1 MDKSN
6 LLQKA
11 TMWICVAL
19 LIFYAFPYTA
29 STMVAGQESSW
40 AFMMNFAIE
49 RGWKFGRDLFFPYG
63 PLNFLIT
70 PYNIGNQLYWS
81 IAIYTMLYALYGYMV
96 IALVKQKAQN
106 TVNAIL
112 LMIACLLIEP
122 HAITAEVFIVQVMM
136 LMMYWIYYR
145 QSSLMA
151 VFYAILTAMVF
162 HVKILEFYIAVSM
175 LLVYLAFAIKNR
187 HSKMVILFML
197 LAVPLTI
204 VSYLIYNPSL
214 YDLGQLLVGAYEI
227 SQGQTIDHSYSFE
240 SFYEWTWIFV
250 PLFLVFWCG
259 SLYCLFKEDKDC
271 VPLYLILSTTLYFF
285 FKEGFVR
292 HGGYQCFL
300 GFALFLTTLI
310 LTVNFDKFTK
320 FKTKLLCSSSVMVA
334 ISLGYSYF
342 TQGIVNRWD
351 LRSTDLDQILLSNY
365 TDTVSRL
372 REDEYVNKGNIHA
385 LSQTLTDKFK
395 RYNFQAP
402 NRVIDLFHTFDEYKS
417 AFTDHGQKLAK
428 LDGNAKSVIGN
439 SSFTEYS
446 GELTYAYHDKSF
458 KIMPGVQIHNSYTPW
473 LDKKNYDFLM
483 GKDAPEYIIYKD
495 TSTDDRYVNIEVPAT
510 FQALKLNYELT
521 NYSVTGFY
529 DYGLKYPAKLF
540 KKKNKPSG
548 YIASKEPFKEET
560 ISKYDFVK
568 IPKDA
573 DYMSVEYTST
583 LKTLLAKLFWK
594 VPEIQLTS
602 YFPNKKKEDY
612 LTGNV
617 VIDNLSTPIEIN
629 DLAYKLQ
636 YFDKSKIFF
645 YGGKDQKLKYIKFS
659 GNGLD
664 YIGNIKLKWYKKE
677 LYK

>member
-1 MDKSN
+1 MDKTN
-6 LLQKA
+6 LLQKS

-112 LMIACLLIEP
+112 LIIACLLIEP
-122 HAITAEVFIVQVMM
+122 HAITGEVFIIQVMM

-151 VFYAILTAMVF
+151 VFYAILTAMIF
-162 HVKILEFYIAVSM
+162 HVKILEFYVAVSM

-187 HSKMVILFML
+187 HSKKVVLFML

-250 PLFLVFWCG
+250 PLFLVFWSG
-259 SLYCLFKEDKDC
+259 SLYCLLKENKDY
-271 VPLYLILSTTLYFF
+271 VPLYLILSISLYFF

-310 LTVNFDKFTK
+310 LTVNFDKFTN
-320 FKTKLLCSSSVMVA
+320 FKTKLLCSASVMVA

-365 TDTVSRL
+365 TDTVSHI
-372 REDEYVNKGNIHA
+372 REDEYVNKDNIHA
-385 LSQTLTDKFK
+385 LSQTLTDKLK

-417 AFTDHGQKLAK
+417 AFADHGQKLAK

-446 GELTYAYHDKSF
+446 GELTYSYHDKSF

-612 LTGNV
+612 LTGNI

-636 YFDKSKIFF
+636 YFDKSKNFF
-645 YGGKDQKLKYIKFS
+645 YGEKLKYIKFS

-664 YIGNIKLKWYKKE
+664 YIGDIKLKWYKKE

>member
-1 MDKSN
+1 MDKTN

-29 STMVAGQESSW
+29 STMVAGQEPSW

-81 IAIYTMLYALYGYMV
+81 IAIYTMLYALYAYMV

-112 LMIACLLIEP
+112 LIIACLLIEP
-122 HAITAEVFIVQVMM
+122 HAITGEVFIIQVMM

-187 HSKMVILFML
+187 HSKKVISFML

-250 PLFLVFWCG
+250 PLFLVFWSG

-271 VPLYLILSTTLYFF
+271 LTLYLILSTTLYFF

-320 FKTKLLCSSSVMVA
+320 FKTKLLCSASVMVA

-385 LSQTLTDKFK
+385 LSQTLTDKLT

-417 AFTDHGQKLAK
+417 AFADHGQKLAK
-428 LDGNAKSVIGN
+428 LEGNAKSVIGN

-446 GELTYAYHDKSF
+446 GELTYAYHDKNF

-510 FQALKLNYELT
+510 FQALKLNYKLT

-540 KKKNKPSG
+540 KRKNKPSG
-548 YIASKEPFKEET
+548 YIASKEPFKEEI

-602 YFPNKKKEDY
+602 YFPNKKEEDY

-636 YFDKSKIFF
+636 YFDKSKNYF
-645 YGGKDQKLKYIKFS
+645 YGVKDQKLKYIKFS
-659 GNGLD
+659 GKGLD

>member
-1 MDKSN
+1 MDKTN

-29 STMVAGQESSW
+29 STMVAGQEPSW

-81 IAIYTMLYALYGYMV
+81 IAIYTMLYALYAYMV

-112 LMIACLLIEP
+112 LIIACLLIEP
-122 HAITAEVFIVQVMM
+122 HAITGEVFIIQVMM

-187 HSKMVILFML
+187 HSKKVISFML

-250 PLFLVFWCG
+250 PLFLVFWSG

-271 VPLYLILSTTLYFF
+271 LTLYLILSTTLYFF

-320 FKTKLLCSSSVMVA
+320 FKTKLLCSASVMVA

-385 LSQTLTDKFK
+385 LSQTLTDKLT

-417 AFTDHGQKLAK
+417 AFADHGQKLAK
-428 LDGNAKSVIGN
+428 LEGNAKSVIGN

-446 GELTYAYHDKSF
+446 GELTYAYHDKNF

-510 FQALKLNYELT
+510 FQALKLNYKLT

-540 KKKNKPSG
+540 KRKNKPSG
-548 YIASKEPFKEET
+548 YIASKESFKEET
-560 ISKYDFVK
+560 ISKYDFIK
-568 IPKDA
+568 IPEDA

-594 VPEIQLTS
+594 VPEIRLSS
-602 YFPNKKKEDY
+602 YFPDKKKEDY
-612 LTGNV
+612 RSGNI

-636 YFDKSKIFF
+636 YFDKSKNYF
-645 YGGKDQKLKYIKFS
+645 YGVKDQKLKYIKFS
-659 GNGLD
+659 GKGLD

>member
-1 MDKSN
+1 MDKTN

-29 STMVAGQESSW
+29 STMVAGQEPSW

-112 LMIACLLIEP
+112 LIIACLLIEP
-122 HAITAEVFIVQVMM
+122 HAVTGEVFIIQVMM

-187 HSKMVILFML
+187 HSKKVILFML

-320 FKTKLLCSSSVMVA
+320 FKTKLLCSASVMVA

-365 TDTVSRL
+365 TDTVSRI

-385 LSQTLTDKFK
+385 LSQTLTDKLT

-417 AFTDHGQKLAK
+417 AFADHGQKLAK
-428 LDGNAKSVIGN
+428 LEGNAKSVIGN

-483 GKDAPEYIIYKD
+483 EKDAPEYIIYKD

-573 DYMSVEYTST
+573 DYMSVDYTST

-612 LTGNV
+612 LTGNI
-617 VIDNLSTPIEIN
+617 VIDNLSIPIEIN

-636 YFDKSKIFF
+636 YFDKSKNFF
-645 YGGKDQKLKYIKFS
+645 YGEKLKYIKFS

-664 YIGNIKLKWYKKE
+664 YIGDIKLKWYKKE

>member
-1 MDKSN
+1 MDKTN

-11 TMWICVAL
+11 TMWICAAL

-63 PLNFLIT
+63 PLNFVIT

-81 IAIYTMLYALYGYMV
+81 MAIFTMLYALYGYMV

-122 HAITAEVFIVQVMM
+122 HAITGEVFIIQVMM

-151 VFYAILTAMVF
+151 LFYATLTAMVF
-162 HVKILEFYIAVSM
+162 YVKILEFYIAVSM
-175 LLVYLAFAIKNR
+175 LLVYLFFAIKYIY
-187 HSKMVILFML
+187 SLKTVLLMVLSL
-197 LAVPLTI
+197 PLTI

-214 YDLGQLLVGAYEI
+214 YDFLQLLVGAYEI
-227 SQGQTIDHSYSFE
+227 SLGQTIDHSYSFE

-250 PLFLVFWCG
+250 PLFLVFWSG
-259 SLYCLFKEDKDC
+259 SLYYLFKADKDSA
-271 VPLYLILSTTLYFF
+271 PLYLILSTTLYFF

-310 LTVNFDKFTK
+310 LTVNFDQFTN
-320 FKTKLLCSSSVMVA
+320 FKTKLFCCASVMVA

-351 LRSTDLDQILLSNY
+351 LRSTDLYQILLSNY
-365 TDTVSRL
+365 TDSVNRIS
-372 REDEYVNKGNIHA
+372 EDEYVNKGNIHA
-385 LSQTLTDKFK
+385 LSNALADKLK
-395 RYNFQAP
+395 RYNYQAP
-402 NRVIDLFHTFDEYKS
+402 NRVLELFNTFDKYKS
-417 AFTDHGQKLAK
+417 AFADRGQKLAK
-428 LDGNAKSVIGN
+428 LEGVAKSVIGE
-439 SSFTEYS
+439 STFTEYS
-446 GELTYAYHDKSF
+446 GELTYAYHDKNF

-521 NYSVTGFY
+521 NYSATGFY

-548 YIASKEPFKEET
+548 YIASKEPFKEEI

-617 VIDNLSTPIEIN
+617 VIDNLSAPIEIN

-636 YFDKSKIFF
+636 YFDKSKNFF
-645 YGGKDQKLKYIKFS
+645 YGEKLKYIKFS

-664 YIGNIKLKWYKKE
+664 YIGDIKLKWYKKE

>member
-1 MDKSN
+1 MDKTN

-112 LMIACLLIEP
+112 LIIACLLIEP
-122 HAITAEVFIVQVMM
+122 HAITGEVFIIQVMM

-151 VFYAILTAMVF
+151 VFYAILTAMIF
-162 HVKILEFYIAVSM
+162 HVKILEFYVAVSM

-187 HSKMVILFML
+187 HSKKVVLFML

-250 PLFLVFWCG
+250 PLFLVFWSG
-259 SLYCLFKEDKDC
+259 SLYCLLKENKDY
-271 VPLYLILSTTLYFF
+271 VPLYLILSISLYFF

-310 LTVNFDKFTK
+310 LTVNFDKFTN
-320 FKTKLLCSSSVMVA
+320 FKTKLLCSASVMVA

-365 TDTVSRL
+365 TDTVSHI
-372 REDEYVNKGNIHA
+372 REDEYVNKDNIHA
-385 LSQTLTDKFK
+385 LSQTLTDKLK

-417 AFTDHGQKLAK
+417 AFADHGQKLAK

-446 GELTYAYHDKSF
+446 GELTYSYHDKSF

-612 LTGNV
+612 LTGNI

-636 YFDKSKIFF
+636 YFDKSKNFF
-645 YGGKDQKLKYIKFS
+645 YGEKLKYIKFS

-664 YIGNIKLKWYKKE
+664 YIGDIKLKWYKKE

>member
-1 MDKSN
+1 MDKTN
-6 LLQKA
+6 LLQKS

-112 LMIACLLIEP
+112 LIIACRLIEP
-122 HAITAEVFIVQVMM
+122 HAITGEVFIIQVMM

-187 HSKMVILFML
+187 HSKKIILFML

-204 VSYLIYNPSL
+204 VSYMIYNPSL

-250 PLFLVFWCG
+250 PLFLVFWSV
-259 SLYCLFKEDKDC
+259 SLYCLFKENKDC

-310 LTVNFDKFTK
+310 LTVNFDKFTN
-320 FKTKLLCSSSVMVA
+320 FKTKLLCSASVMVV

-365 TDTVSRL
+365 TDTVSRI

-385 LSQTLTDKFK
+385 LSQTLTDKLK
-395 RYNFQAP
+395 RYNYQAP

-417 AFTDHGQKLAK
+417 AFADHGQKLAK

-548 YIASKEPFKEET
+548 YIASKEPFKEEI

-636 YFDKSKIFF
+636 YYDKSKNFF
-645 YGGKDQKLKYIKFS
+645 YGEKLKYIKFS

-664 YIGNIKLKWYKKE
+664 YIGDIKLKWYKKE

>member
-1 MDKSN
+1 MDKTN

-96 IALVKQKAQN
+96 ITLVKQKAQN

-112 LMIACLLIEP
+112 LIIACLLIEP
-122 HAITAEVFIVQVMM
+122 HAITGEVFIIQVMM

-151 VFYAILTAMVF
+151 VFYAILTAMIF
-162 HVKILEFYIAVSM
+162 HVKILEFYVAVSM
-175 LLVYLAFAIKNR
+175 LLVYLAFAIKYR
-187 HSKMVILFML
+187 HSLKIVLLMVLSL
-197 LAVPLTI
+197 PLTI

-214 YDLGQLLVGAYEI
+214 YDFLQLLVGAYEI

-250 PLFLVFWCG
+250 PLFLVFWSG
-259 SLYCLFKEDKDC
+259 SLYYLFKADKNS

-310 LTVNFDKFTK
+310 LTVNFDKFTN
-320 FKTKLLCSSSVMVA
+320 FKTKLLCSASVMVA

-365 TDTVSRL
+365 TDTVSRIS
-372 REDEYVNKGNIHA
+372 EDEYVNKGNIHA
-385 LSQTLTDKFK
+385 LSQTLIDKLK

-417 AFTDHGQKLAK
+417 AFADHGQKLAK

-483 GKDAPEYIIYKD
+483 GKDAPEYII
-495 TSTDDRYVNIEVPAT
+495 
-510 FQALKLNYELT
+510 
-521 NYSVTGFY
+521 
-529 DYGLKYPAKLF
+529 
-540 KKKNKPSG
+540 
-548 YIASKEPFKEET
+548 
-560 ISKYDFVK
+560 
-568 IPKDA
+568 
-573 DYMSVEYTST
+573 
-583 LKTLLAKLFWK
+583 
-594 VPEIQLTS
+594 
-602 YFPNKKKEDY
+602 
-612 LTGNV
+612 
-617 VIDNLSTPIEIN
+617 
-629 DLAYKLQ
+629 
-636 YFDKSKIFF
+636 
-645 YGGKDQKLKYIKFS
+645 
-659 GNGLD
+659 
-664 YIGNIKLKWYKKE
+664 
-677 LYK
+677 

>member
-1 MDKSN
+1 MDKTN

-112 LMIACLLIEP
+112 LIIACLLIEP
-122 HAITAEVFIVQVMM
+122 HAITGEVFIIQVMM

-151 VFYAILTAMVF
+151 VFYAILTAMIF
-162 HVKILEFYIAVSM
+162 HVKILEFYVAVSM

-187 HSKMVILFML
+187 HSKKVVLFML

-250 PLFLVFWCG
+250 PLFLVFWSG
-259 SLYCLFKEDKDC
+259 SLYCLLKENKDY
-271 VPLYLILSTTLYFF
+271 VPLYLILSISLYFF

-310 LTVNFDKFTK
+310 LTVNFDKFTN
-320 FKTKLLCSSSVMVA
+320 FKTKLLCSASVMVA

-365 TDTVSRL
+365 TDTVSHI
-372 REDEYVNKGNIHA
+372 REDEYVNKDNIHA
-385 LSQTLTDKFK
+385 LSQTLTDKLK

-417 AFTDHGQKLAK
+417 AFADHGQKLAK

-446 GELTYAYHDKSF
+446 GELTYSYHDKSF

-594 VPEIQLTS
+594 VPEIKLTS

-612 LTGNV
+612 LTGNI

-636 YFDKSKIFF
+636 YFDKSKNFF
-645 YGGKDQKLKYIKFS
+645 YGEKLKYIKFS

-664 YIGNIKLKWYKKE
+664 YIGDIKLKWYKKE

>member
-1 MDKSN
+1 MDKTN

-29 STMVAGQESSW
+29 STMVAGQEPSW

-112 LMIACLLIEP
+112 LIIACLLIEP
-122 HAITAEVFIVQVMM
+122 HAITGEVFIIQVMM

-187 HSKMVILFML
+187 HAKKVVLFML

-250 PLFLVFWCG
+250 PPFLVFWNV
-259 SLYCLFKEDKDC
+259 SLYCLFKENKDC

-320 FKTKLLCSSSVMVA
+320 FKTKLLCSASVMVA

-385 LSQTLTDKFK
+385 LSQTLTDKLT

-417 AFTDHGQKLAK
+417 AFADHGQKLAK
-428 LDGNAKSVIGN
+428 LEGNAKSVIGN

-483 GKDAPEYIIYKD
+483 GKDAPKYIIYKD

-548 YIASKEPFKEET
+548 YIASKESFKEET

-636 YFDKSKIFF
+636 YFDKSKNFF
-645 YGGKDQKLKYIKFS
+645 YGEKLKYIKFS

-664 YIGNIKLKWYKKE
+664 YIGDIKLKWYKKE

>member
-1 MDKSN
+1 MDKTN

-29 STMVAGQESSW
+29 STMVAGQEPSW

-81 IAIYTMLYALYGYMV
+81 IAIYTKLYALYGYMV

-112 LMIACLLIEP
+112 LIIACLLIEP
-122 HAITAEVFIVQVMM
+122 HAITGEVFIVQVMM

-187 HSKMVILFML
+187 HSKKVILFML

-250 PLFLVFWCG
+250 PFFLVFWCG
-259 SLYCLFKEDKDC
+259 SLYCLLKEDKDC

-320 FKTKLLCSSSVMVA
+320 FKTKLLCSASVMVA

-385 LSQTLTDKFK
+385 LSQTLTDKLT

-417 AFTDHGQKLAK
+417 AFADHGQKLAK
-428 LDGNAKSVIGN
+428 LEGNAKSVIGN

-510 FQALKLNYELT
+510 FQALKMNYELT

-612 LTGNV
+612 LTGNI
-617 VIDNLSTPIEIN
+617 VIDNLSIPIEIN

-636 YFDKSKIFF
+636 YFDKSKNFF
-645 YGGKDQKLKYIKFS
+645 YGEKLKYIKFS

-664 YIGNIKLKWYKKE
+664 YIGDIKLKWYKKE

>member
-81 IAIYTMLYALYGYMV
+81 IAICTMLYALYGYMV

-458 KIMPGVQIHNSYTPW
+458 KIMPGVQIHNSYIPW

-483 GKDAPEYIIYKD
+483 GKEAPEYIIYKD

>member
-1 MDKSN
+1 MNKTN

-112 LMIACLLIEP
+112 LIIACLLIEP
-122 HAITAEVFIVQVMM
+122 HAITGEVFIVQVMM

-187 HSKMVILFML
+187 HSKKVILFML

-372 REDEYVNKGNIHA
+372 REDEYVNKDNIHA
-385 LSQTLTDKFK
+385 LSQTLTDKLT

-417 AFTDHGQKLAK
+417 AFADHGQKLAK
-428 LDGNAKSVIGN
+428 LEGNAKSVIGN

-510 FQALKLNYELT
+510 FQALKMNYELT

-548 YIASKEPFKEET
+548 YIASKEPFKEEI

-636 YFDKSKIFF
+636 YFDKSKNFF
-645 YGGKDQKLKYIKFS
+645 YGEKLKYIKFS

-664 YIGNIKLKWYKKE
+664 YIGDIKLKWYKKE

>member
-1 MDKSN
+1 MDKTN

-29 STMVAGQESSW
+29 STMVAGQEPSW

-81 IAIYTMLYALYGYMV
+81 IAIYTMLYALYSYMV

-112 LMIACLLIEP
+112 LIIACLLIEP
-122 HAITAEVFIVQVMM
+122 HAITGEVFIIQVMM

-187 HSKMVILFML
+187 HSKKSISFML

-204 VSYLIYNPSL
+204 VSYLIYTPSL

-250 PLFLVFWCG
+250 PIFLVFWCG
-259 SLYCLFKEDKDC
+259 SLYCLLKEDKDC

-320 FKTKLLCSSSVMVA
+320 FKTKLLCSASVMVA

-365 TDTVSRL
+365 TDTVSRI

-385 LSQTLTDKFK
+385 LSQTLTDKLK

-417 AFTDHGQKLAK
+417 AFADHGQKLAK
-428 LDGNAKSVIGN
+428 LEGNAKSVIGN

-446 GELTYAYHDKSF
+446 GELTYAYHDKNF

-510 FQALKLNYELT
+510 FQALKLNYKLT

-540 KKKNKPSG
+540 KRKNKPSG
-548 YIASKEPFKEET
+548 YIASKESFKEET
-560 ISKYDFVK
+560 ISKYDFIK
-568 IPKDA
+568 IPEDA

-594 VPEIQLTS
+594 VPEIRLSS
-602 YFPNKKKEDY
+602 YFPDKKKEDY
-612 LTGNV
+612 RSGNI

-636 YFDKSKIFF
+636 YFDKSKNYF
-645 YGGKDQKLKYIKFS
+645 YGVKDQKLKYIKFS
-659 GNGLD
+659 GKGLD

>member
-1 MDKSN
+1 MDKTN

-112 LMIACLLIEP
+112 LIIACLLIEP
-122 HAITAEVFIVQVMM
+122 HAITGEIFIIQVMM

-151 VFYAILTAMVF
+151 VFYAILTAMIF
-162 HVKILEFYIAVSM
+162 HVKILEFYVAVSM
-175 LLVYLAFAIKNR
+175 LLVYLAFAIKYR
-187 HSKMVILFML
+187 HSLKIVLLMVLSL
-197 LAVPLTI
+197 PLTI

-214 YDLGQLLVGAYEI
+214 YDFLQLLVGAYEI

-250 PLFLVFWCG
+250 PLFLVFWSG
-259 SLYCLFKEDKDC
+259 SLYYLFKADKES

-310 LTVNFDKFTK
+310 LTVNFDKFTN
-320 FKTKLLCSSSVMVA
+320 FKTKLLCSASVMVA

-365 TDTVSRL
+365 TDTVSRIS
-372 REDEYVNKGNIHA
+372 EDEYVNKGNIYA
-385 LSQTLTDKFK
+385 LSQTLTDKLK

-417 AFTDHGQKLAK
+417 AFADHGQKLAK
-428 LDGNAKSVIGN
+428 LDGNAKSVISN

-510 FQALKLNYELT
+510 FLALKLNYELT

-612 LTGNV
+612 LTGNI

-636 YFDKSKIFF
+636 YFDKSKNYF
-645 YGGKDQKLKYIKFS
+645 YGVKDQKLKYIKFS
-659 GNGLD
+659 GKGLD

>member
-1 MDKSN
+1 MDKTN
-6 LLQKA
+6 LFQKV

-29 STMVAGQESSW
+29 STMVAGQEPSW

-81 IAIYTMLYALYGYMV
+81 IAIYTMLYALYSYMV

-112 LMIACLLIEP
+112 LIIACLLIEP
-122 HAITAEVFIVQVMM
+122 HAITGEVFIIQVMM

-187 HSKMVILFML
+187 HSKKSISFML

-250 PLFLVFWCG
+250 PIFLVFWCG
-259 SLYCLFKEDKDC
+259 SLYCLLKEDKDC

-320 FKTKLLCSSSVMVA
+320 FKTKLLCSASVMVA

-365 TDTVSRL
+365 TDTVSRI

-385 LSQTLTDKFK
+385 LSQTLTDKLK

-417 AFTDHGQKLAK
+417 AFADHGQKLAK
-428 LDGNAKSVIGN
+428 LEGNAKSVIGN

-446 GELTYAYHDKSF
+446 GELTYAYHDKNF

-510 FQALKLNYELT
+510 FQALKLNYKLT

-540 KKKNKPSG
+540 KRKNKPSG
-548 YIASKEPFKEET
+548 YIASKESFKEET
-560 ISKYDFVK
+560 ISKYDFIK
-568 IPKDA
+568 IPEDA
-573 DYMSVEYTST
+573 DYMSVAYTST

-594 VPEIQLTS
+594 VPEIRLSS
-602 YFPNKKKEDY
+602 YFPDKKKEDY
-612 LTGNV
+612 RSGNI

-636 YFDKSKIFF
+636 YFDKSKNYF
-645 YGGKDQKLKYIKFS
+645 YGVKDQKLKYIKFS
-659 GNGLD
+659 GKGLD

>member
-1 MDKSN
+1 M
-6 LLQKA
+6 
-11 TMWICVAL
+11 
-19 LIFYAFPYTA
+19 
-29 STMVAGQESSW
+29 
-40 AFMMNFAIE
+40 
-49 RGWKFGRDLFFPYG
+49 
-63 PLNFLIT
+63 FL
-70 PYNIGNQLYWS
+70 
-81 IAIYTMLYALYGYMV
+81 
-96 IALVKQKAQN
+96 
-106 TVNAIL
+106 
-112 LMIACLLIEP
+112 
-122 HAITAEVFIVQVMM
+122 
-136 LMMYWIYYR
+136 
-145 QSSLMA
+145 SL
-151 VFYAILTAMVF
+151 
-162 HVKILEFYIAVSM
+162 
-175 LLVYLAFAIKNR
+175 
-187 HSKMVILFML
+187 
-197 LAVPLTI
+197 PLTL

-214 YDLGQLLVGAYEI
+214 YDFGQLLVGAYEI

-240 SFYEWTWIFV
+240 SFYEWTWVFV
-250 PLFLVFWCG
+250 PLFLVFWSG
-259 SLYCLFKEDKDC
+259 SIYYLFKADKDS

-310 LTVNFDKFTK
+310 LTVNFDQFTK
-320 FKTKLLCSSSVMVA
+320 FKTKLFYCSSVMVA

-365 TDTVSRL
+365 TDTVNRIS
-372 REDEYVNKGNIHA
+372 EDEYVNKGNIHA
-385 LSQTLTDKFK
+385 LSQTLTDKLK

-417 AFTDHGQKLAK
+417 AFADHGQKLAK
-428 LDGNAKSVIGN
+428 LEGNAKSVIGN

-446 GELTYAYHDKSF
+446 GELTYAYHDKNF

-483 GKDAPEYIIYKD
+483 GKEAPEYIIYKD

-540 KKKNKPSG
+540 KRKNKTSG
-548 YIASKEPFKEET
+548 YIASKESFKEET

-568 IPKDA
+568 IPEDA
-573 DYMSVEYTST
+573 DYMSVEYIST

-594 VPEIQLTS
+594 VPEIRLTS
-602 YFPNKKKEDY
+602 YFPDKKKEDY
-612 LTGNV
+612 RSGNI

-636 YFDKSKIFF
+636 YFDKSRNYF
-645 YGGKDQKLKYIKFS
+645 YGVKDQKLKYIKFS
-659 GNGLD
+659 GKGLD

>member
-1 MDKSN
+1 MDNTN

-11 TMWICVAL
+11 TMWICAAL

-81 IAIYTMLYALYGYMV
+81 IAIYTMLYSLYCYMV
-96 IALVKQKAQN
+96 ISAVKQKNKN

-112 LMIACLLIEP
+112 LIIACLLIEP
-122 HAITAEVFIVQVMM
+122 HAITGEVFIIQVMM

-151 VFYAILTAMVF
+151 VFFAILTAMVF

-175 LLVYLAFAIKNR
+175 LLVYLVFAIKNR
-187 HSKMVILFML
+187 HSKNVVLFMF
-197 LAVPLTI
+197 LAIPLTI

-214 YDLGQLLVGAYEI
+214 YDLVQLLIGAYEI

-250 PLFLVFWCG
+250 PLFLVFWIF
-259 SLYCLFKEDKDC
+259 SLYYLFKEYKSY
-271 VPLYLILSTTLYFF
+271 VPLYLILSTSLYFF

-292 HGGYQCFL
+292 HGGYHCFL

-310 LTVNFDKFTK
+310 LTVNFDNFSKY
-320 FKTKLLCSSSVMVA
+320 KTKLLCCASVMVA

-342 TQGIVNRWD
+342 TQGIINRFEP
-351 LRSTDLDQILLSNY
+351 RSTDLDQILLSNY
-365 TDTVSRL
+365 TDTVSRIS
-372 REDEYVNKGNIHA
+372 ENEYVNKGNIHA
-385 LSQTLTDKFK
+385 LSNALADKLK
-395 RYNFQAP
+395 RYNYQAP
-402 NRVIDLFHTFDEYKS
+402 NRVLELFNTFDKYKS
-417 AFTDHGQKLAK
+417 AFADHGQKLAK
-428 LDGNAKSVIGN
+428 LEGTAESVIGN

-446 GELTYAYHDKSF
+446 GELTYAYHNNNF

-483 GKDAPEYIIYKD
+483 KNKAPEYIIYKD
-495 TSTDDRYVNIEVPAT
+495 SSTDDRYINIEVPAT

-529 DYGLKYPAKLF
+529 DFGLKYPAKLF

-548 YIASKEPFKEET
+548 YIASKEPFKEEI

-568 IPKDA
+568 IPEDA

-583 LKTLLAKLFWK
+583 LKTLLAKLLWK

-602 YFPNKKKEDY
+602 YFPDKKKEDY
-612 LTGNV
+612 RTGNI
-617 VIDNLSTPIEIN
+617 VIDNLSTPVEIN

-636 YFDKSKIFF
+636 YFDKNKNFF
-645 YGGKDQKLKYIKFS
+645 YGLKDQKLKYIKFS
-659 GNGLD
+659 GKGLD
-664 YIGNIKLKWYKKE
+664 YIGDIKLKWYKKE

>member
-1 MDKSN
+1 MDKTN

-29 STMVAGQESSW
+29 STMVAGQEPSW

-81 IAIYTMLYALYGYMV
+81 IAIYTMLYALYAYMV

-112 LMIACLLIEP
+112 LIIACLLIEP
-122 HAITAEVFIVQVMM
+122 HAITGEVFIVQVMM

-175 LLVYLAFAIKNR
+175 LLVYLAFAIKNS
-187 HSKMVILFML
+187 HSKKVILFML

-250 PLFLVFWCG
+250 PIFLVFWCG
-259 SLYCLFKEDKDC
+259 SLYCLLKEDKAC

-320 FKTKLLCSSSVMVA
+320 FKTKLLCSASVMVA

-385 LSQTLTDKFK
+385 LSQTLTDKLT

-417 AFTDHGQKLAK
+417 AFSDHGQKLAK
-428 LDGNAKSVIGN
+428 LEGNAKSVIGN

-446 GELTYAYHDKSF
+446 GELTYAYHDKNF

-510 FQALKLNYELT
+510 FQALKLNYKLT

-540 KKKNKPSG
+540 KRKNKPSG
-548 YIASKEPFKEET
+548 YIASKESFKEET
-560 ISKYDFVK
+560 ISKYNFIK
-568 IPKDA
+568 IPEDA

-594 VPEIQLTS
+594 VPEIRLSS
-602 YFPNKKKEDY
+602 YFPDKKKEDY
-612 LTGNV
+612 RSGNI

-636 YFDKSKIFF
+636 YFDKSKNYF
-645 YGGKDQKLKYIKFS
+645 YGVKDQKLKYIKFS
-659 GNGLD
+659 GKGLD

>member
-1 MDKSN
+1 MDKTN
-6 LLQKA
+6 LQKA

-29 STMVAGQESSW
+29 STMIAGQESSW

-96 IALVKQKAQN
+96 IALVKRKAQN

-112 LMIACLLIEP
+112 LIIACLLIEP
-122 HAITAEVFIVQVMM
+122 HAITGEVFIIQVMM

-151 VFYAILTAMVF
+151 VIYAILTAMVF

-187 HSKMVILFML
+187 HSKKIILFML

-250 PLFLVFWCG
+250 PLFLVFWSG
-259 SLYCLFKEDKDC
+259 SLYCFLKENKDY
-271 VPLYLILSTTLYFF
+271 VPLYLILSISLYFF

-310 LTVNFDKFTK
+310 LTVNIDKFTN
-320 FKTKLLCSSSVMVA
+320 FKTKLLCSASVMVA

-365 TDTVSRL
+365 TDTVSRI

-385 LSQTLTDKFK
+385 LSQTLTDKLK

-417 AFTDHGQKLAK
+417 AFADHGQKLAK
-428 LDGNAKSVIGN
+428 LEGNAKSVIGN

-548 YIASKEPFKEET
+548 YIASKEPFKEEI

-636 YFDKSKIFF
+636 YFDKSKNFF
-645 YGGKDQKLKYIKFS
+645 YGEKLKYIKFS
-659 GNGLD
+659 GNSLD
-664 YIGNIKLKWYKKE
+664 YIGDIKLKWYKKE

>member
-1 MDKSN
+1 MDKTN
-6 LLQKA
+6 LLQKS

-112 LMIACLLIEP
+112 LIIACLLIEP
-122 HAITAEVFIVQVMM
+122 HAITGEVFIIQVMM

-187 HSKMVILFML
+187 HSKKIILFML

-204 VSYLIYNPSL
+204 VSYMIYNPSL

-250 PLFLVFWCG
+250 PLFLVFWSV
-259 SLYCLFKEDKDC
+259 SLYCLFKENKDC

-310 LTVNFDKFTK
+310 LTVNFDKFTN
-320 FKTKLLCSSSVMVA
+320 FKTKLLCSASVMVV

-365 TDTVSRL
+365 TETVSRI

-385 LSQTLTDKFK
+385 LSQTLTDKLK
-395 RYNFQAP
+395 RYNYQAP

-417 AFTDHGQKLAK
+417 AFADHGQKLAK

-510 FQALKLNYELT
+510 FLALKLNYELT

-636 YFDKSKIFF
+636 YFDKSKNFF